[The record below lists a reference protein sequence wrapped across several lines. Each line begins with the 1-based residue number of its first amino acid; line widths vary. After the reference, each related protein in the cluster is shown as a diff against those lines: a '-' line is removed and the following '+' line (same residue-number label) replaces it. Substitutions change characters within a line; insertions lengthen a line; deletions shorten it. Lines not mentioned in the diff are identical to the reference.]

1 MTRSRDHD
9 MEAFE
14 RLERLERSVTQ
25 GSPSQGT
32 RAAEG
37 RHSVPQG
44 SPPQGSDAKRVSM
57 ADVAAR
63 AGVSGQTVSRV
74 VNGSPRVD
82 PATRARVEEAMA
94 RLGYRPHRA
103 ARALRTGRTQ
113 TIGLVVSTLATVGN
127 FRMLQAVA
135 DAAAQRGYALTVV
148 TAADAP
154 SLDEAF
160 ERLRDQGVDGAIVL
174 NEATAAM
181 PAGSSPRGLDLVVVD
196 AAGPARFG
204 IVQSDHESGARAA
217 TEHLLD
223 LGHDTVWHLGGPADS
238 YAAAERERGW
248 RAALEGAG
256 IVAPPVVRGDWT
268 AASGHRAGAALADRP
283 DVSAV
288 FAANDQMALGLLR
301 ALAGA
306 HRAVPGDVSVV
317 GFDDIADAADYLPPL
332 TTVRQDFDE
341 LGERAVDALIGEIDG
356 GAPATAF
363 VPTRLIVRQ
372 STAQH

>member
-1 MTRSRDHD
+1 MTDVPNS
-9 MEAFE
+9 
-14 RLERLERSVTQ
+14 SV
-25 GSPSQGT
+25 GPG
-32 RAAEG
+32 
-37 RHSVPQG
+37 
-44 SPPQGSDAKRVSM
+44 RVSM
-57 ADVAAR
+57 RDVAHL

-74 VNGSPRVD
+74 VNGSARVD
-82 PATRARVEEAMA
+82 PATRARVEAAMA
-94 RLGYRPHRA
+94 GLGYRPHRA

-127 FRMLQAVA
+127 SRMLQAVA

-148 TAADAP
+148 TAADAA
-154 SLDEAF
+154 SLADAF
-160 ERLRDQGVDGAIVL
+160 DRLRDQGVDGAIVL

-181 PAGSSPRGLDLVVVD
+181 PATDAPPGLNLVVVD
-196 AAGPARFG
+196 SASSDRPGGAQFG
-204 IVQSDHESGARAA
+204 VVQSDHEAGARAA
-217 TEHLLD
+217 TEHLIG
-223 LGHDTVWHLGGPADS
+223 LGHPTVWHLAGPEDS

-256 IVAPPVVRGDWT
+256 LVAPPVVRGDWT
-268 AASGHRAGAALADRP
+268 AASGYAEGVALAERP

-306 HRAVPGDVSVV
+306 GRAVPGDVAVV

-341 LGERAVDALIGEIDG
+341 LGERAVEGLIGAIDG
-356 GAPATAF
+356 GALRTELI
-363 VPTRLIVRQ
+363 PTRLIMRE
-372 STAQH
+372 STAARG

>member
-1 MTRSRDHD
+1 MTDVPNS
-9 MEAFE
+9 
-14 RLERLERSVTQ
+14 SV
-25 GSPSQGT
+25 GPG
-32 RAAEG
+32 
-37 RHSVPQG
+37 
-44 SPPQGSDAKRVSM
+44 RVSM
-57 ADVAAR
+57 RDVAHL

-74 VNGSPRVD
+74 VNGSARVD
-82 PATRARVEEAMA
+82 PATRARVEAAMA
-94 RLGYRPHRA
+94 GLGYRPHRA

-127 FRMLQAVA
+127 SRMLQAVA

-148 TAADAP
+148 TAADAA
-154 SLDEAF
+154 SLADAF
-160 ERLRDQGVDGAIVL
+160 DRLRDQGVDGAIVL

-181 PAGSSPRGLDLVVVD
+181 PATDVPPGLNLVVVD
-196 AAGPARFG
+196 SASSDRPGGSQFG
-204 IVQSDHESGARAA
+204 VVQSDHEAGARAA
-217 TEHLLD
+217 TEHLIG
-223 LGHDTVWHLGGPADS
+223 LGHPTVWHLAGPEDS

-256 IVAPPVVRGDWT
+256 LMAPPVVRGDWT
-268 AASGHRAGAALADRP
+268 AASGYAEGVALAERP

-306 HRAVPGDVSVV
+306 GRAVPGDVAVV

-341 LGERAVDALIGEIDG
+341 LGERAVEGLIGAIDG
-356 GAPATAF
+356 GALRTELI
-363 VPTRLIVRQ
+363 PTRLIVRE
-372 STAQH
+372 STAARG